1 MKSILQA
8 LRRPMKT
15 IIGICI
21 FSLAVSIFC
30 VCLEQADAAGRAE
43 KELEYQFTTV
53 GLPTLYYQYETV
65 EDVYYPIPTQ
75 PDFAIPYTYQILH
88 TEYPDNLREFTAS
101 LEENYLDQVKCVS
114 YTALA
119 SA

>member
-88 TEYPDNLREFTAS
+88 TEYPDNLR
-101 LEENYLDQVKCVS
+101 
-114 YTALA
+114 
-119 SA
+119 